1 MNDNKPSIKEKINRL
16 LDCYGD
22 IVISKSNDDYR
33 PYDVK
38 ATCVFSDEETKEIVR
53 RTISIGSGRSLEEA
67 IADSTVN
74 KFWRVKGFEDLNTVD
89 RKILQCLYD
98 IVRFYQDQK
107 KAAPIVLL
115 DVSS

>member
-1 MNDNKPSIKEKINRL
+1 MNDNKLPIKEKINRL

-22 IVISKSNDDYR
+22 IVISKSNDDCRAYI
-33 PYDVK
+33 VK
-38 ATCVFSDEETKEIVR
+38 ATYVFYDEETKEPR
-53 RTISIGSGRSLEEA
+53 RRNISIGSGKSLEEA
-67 IADSTVN
+67 IADTAVN

-107 KAAPIVLL
+107 RRHL
-115 DVSS
+115 